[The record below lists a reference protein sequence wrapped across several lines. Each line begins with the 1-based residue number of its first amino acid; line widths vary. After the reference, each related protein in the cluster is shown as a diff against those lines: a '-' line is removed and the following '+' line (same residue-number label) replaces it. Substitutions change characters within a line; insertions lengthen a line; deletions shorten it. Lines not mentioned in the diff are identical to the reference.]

1 MVEEF
6 LAIVFHVIFLS
17 AARLFFDDQLID
29 LSILFLL
36 RPARVGILELQRSEE
51 RHPPR

>member
-1 MVEEF
+1 MVEDF
-6 LAIVFHVIFLS
+6 LAIVFLY

-29 LSILFLL
+29 LRVLFLL
-36 RPARVGILELQRSEE
+36 RPARVGILELERSEE